1 MIDPRMTKLAHNLI
15 NYSVRLQPG
24 EKILIEVFDCED
36 TIAEELIKAAYEAGG
51 IPFVNM
57 YRSKVQ
63 RELLKGMSEEQAELW
78 AKWDTARMN
87 DMDAYISFRG
97 NNNSSEN
104 TDVPAERMKIYSTIY
119 SEKVHSDIRV
129 RKTKWCV
136 LRYPNEGMA
145 QLAGMSTR
153 AFEDF
158 YFDVCCLDYAKMQ
171 RAMMKLKAL
180 MENTDKVHI
189 KGIGTDIT
197 FSIKGQ
203 AAIPCAGEMNIPDG
217 EVYTSPVKDSVNG
230 TISYNAP
237 SFYNGFRF
245 ENVSLTFKD
254 GKIVKAAAN
263 NTEKLEEI
271 LNTDEGARYIG
282 EFAIGVNPYIL
293 NPMCD
298 ILFDEKICGSIHF
311 TPGAAYDDADN
322 GNRSAVHWDLV
333 LIQRPEYGGGE
344 IWFDDKLIRKDGMF
358 VLEELLCLNPEQ
370 LK

>member
-1 MIDPRMTKLAHNLI
+1 MTDPRMKKLAHSLI
-15 NYSVRLQPG
+15 NYSCRLQPG

-36 TIAEELIKAAYEAGG
+36 VIAEELIKAAYEAGG
-51 IPFVNM
+51 LPFVNM

-63 RELLKGMSEEQAELW
+63 RAWLNSLTPEQAELQ
-78 AKWDTARMN
+78 AKWDAQRMR

-97 NNNSSEN
+97 NENSAENAGVPSEN
-104 TDVPAERMKIYSTIY
+104 MRIYSTIY

-129 RKTKWCV
+129 RNTKWCV
-136 LRYPNEGMA
+136 LRYPNPSMA
-145 QLAGMSTR
+145 QLNSMGTR
-153 AFEDF
+153 DFEDF
-158 YFDVCCLDYAKMQ
+158 YFDVCCLDYAKMG
-171 RAMMKLKAL
+171 RAMQALKAL
-180 MENTDKVHI
+180 MERTDRVRI
-189 KGIGTDIT
+189 ISPGTALS

-203 AAIPCAGEMNIPDG
+203 PAIPCAGEMNIPDG

-230 TISYNAP
+230 RITYNTP

-254 GKIVKAAAN
+254 GRIIEAHAN
-263 NTEKLEEI
+263 DDEKLAAVFD
-271 LNTDEGARYIG
+271 TDEGARFVG

-293 NPMCD
+293 SPMCD

-311 TPGAAYDDADN
+311 TPGSAYDDADN

-344 IWFDDKLIRKDGMF
+344 IYFDDVLIRRDGVF
-358 VLEELLCLNPEQ
+358 VLPELEALNPEN